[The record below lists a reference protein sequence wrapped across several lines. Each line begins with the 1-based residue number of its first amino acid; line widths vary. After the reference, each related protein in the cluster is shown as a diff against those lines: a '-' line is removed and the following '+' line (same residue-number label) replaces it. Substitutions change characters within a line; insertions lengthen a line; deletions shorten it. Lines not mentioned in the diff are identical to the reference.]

1 MKTKRY
7 DDGGR
12 TFSAEQE
19 AWLGGA
25 DRTDPYILAR
35 MERAVPTKMTPATA
49 ARERVAAAAEEPDYI
64 ANIGRNYGAVD
75 PADIRAKLD
84 EPVTRTTAKAPAKP
98 SKVTD
103 TGDETA
109 RLLKRAPSS
118 SAYPDESRRGS
129 AKGTLDAAR
138 AKQIREDVARGS
150 EAIESVYPEQ
160 MFITPGI
167 KSIATAAKS
176 LANRGSTPVR
186 TAAQQAYDRAQMAER
201 LTPTRGATSKAS
213 DASNARAATRRAE
226 EGLNATEAA
235 EARRRI
241 MEASFEGGMKKGGA
255 VKKMAKG
262 GMTSMPTASKRAD
275 GIASKGKTKCKIY

>member
-1 MKTKRY
+1 MKTRRY

-35 MERAVPTKMTPATA
+35 MEKAVPTKMAPATA

-84 EPVTRTTAKAPAKP
+84 EPVTRTATTAKAPAKP

-129 AKGTLDAAR
+129 AASSKPTASAAPAR
-138 AKQIREDVARGS
+138 KMTREES
-150 EAIESVYPEQ
+150 IEAIPRDKNKVVGGERIDSSELGRNVSN
-160 MFITPGI
+160 TLN
-167 KSIATAAKS
+167 ATAGLSVPGFVGKMTQKQYNA
-176 LANRGSTPVR
+176 LA
-186 TAAQQAYDRAQMAER
+186 A
-201 LTPTRGATSKAS
+201 L
-213 DASNARAATRRAE
+213 RRSE
-226 EGLNATEAA
+226 EGLNAAEAA
-235 EARRRI
+235 AVLQGLRENKTLNPMAW
-241 MEASFEGGMKKGGA
+241 MAGPKGMAENFKKGGA